1 MADFDTREQFM
12 LRNESI
18 LKRLSS
24 ALTSRFKVSI
34 VESLQ
39 PADSS
44 TSSRKSTGQGLI
56 AAFAES
62 LTAPLQMT
70 VAGAAEV
77 HAHGVLLD
85 ELLGTF
91 GLIVVHK
98 TADEAVPSGATR
110 QAGPV
115 EQAIHDALL
124 LRQTLVQQS
133 RRSGG
138 PRRTPYN
145 VELVFVVDQPSP
157 SGSDDSRPLEEITK
171 SLREIMAETSF
182 LHAIGVS
189 VLSVLPEGPSDEGIP
204 DNDLRRA
211 FPWLLADARKWFKHH
226 EQGKPSTPT
235 PPLQLE
241 SLTLRDFRVAGQ
253 RKLKLHATVD
263 NPGNQASRRAET
275 LHLIHGQ
282 NGSGKSSLTEAIE
295 LALTDKLDRLEDAPG
310 KQPDYVSVLTNRERR
325 ATDREVVAEV
335 ALNLREALPA
345 LESESSAAD
354 KRSKIVLASSS
365 ELTCRVTGMAA
376 DSICERLGDAK
387 LWQRLC
393 GTERSRFQ
401 SAASFRLDQVFS
413 DRLIRSS
420 SGRRAEL
427 FMEAFFPGRADQI
440 ELARVALAEF
450 DNAWNGLP
458 KQARDR
464 FRTGRENPSSQRAA
478 AIVDEVLADPNA
490 VSTIVSM
497 AGFDG
502 DLASIVSKLTRF
514 LDEHW
519 PADLRNLVSGKTK
532 SRIDKI
538 PTSLNRLDDAFEVT
552 RQAVT
557 QTLDDLY
564 AALPLLETL
573 NQWEARRGSTDGTIE
588 QFAERL
594 NDWLT
599 HHADHDLA
607 EKSRQLVHTRL
618 LLGEQEEAKA
628 SEVAQQVSDTDGE
641 ADNLVTRHAALME
654 SVQRL
659 NDLREESHQQVLDF
673 RLAGDTPTS
682 DDIERPHLDR
692 AALASLDRLVRVD
705 GSEPLSTTIRNC
717 VETQSSHE
725 FVLTLPGG
733 QKSTV
738 QIGRPGGLSE
748 TVRTAKRQQADLQ
761 KLVQRLDAR
770 ETSFVEMADAL
781 ERLKNAAEDCAAV
794 DTEVIGKLEDSLS
807 GPLARALNEFVA
819 LLTPA
824 RWAYR
829 DVVPETGFG
838 RKTNQ
843 LDFVVSNDATAQST
857 DDANKAEGGTPMW
870 LLLNTAELNTFVMSL
885 FLLCGPKLDNPLRL
899 LILDDSFQNMDELT
913 VTTVARGIGRLQ
925 RLWSHLGGGLE
936 FWNLLI
942 LVHGE
947 GTMNRIREEV
957 CCSASYL
964 PWLQPKE
971 LDGRTT
977 TDSDTGSDSSVGHSD
992 IETEESLLD
1001 FELDHPASK
1010 IAIAPA
1016 S

>member
-1 MADFDTREQFM
+1 M

-18 LKRLSS
+18 LKRLRA
-24 ALTSRFKVSI
+24 ALTSQFNVSI

-44 TSSRKSTGQGLI
+44 ASNRQGRGKRLI
-56 AAFAES
+56 ATFAES
-62 LTAPLQMT
+62 LAAPLQMT
-70 VAGAAEV
+70 VAGEVEV
-77 HAHGVLLD
+77 HTHGVLLD
-85 ELLGTF
+85 EVLGTC
-91 GLIVVHK
+91 GLIVVCGRPR
-98 TADEAVPSGATR
+98 EAVPSGTTR
-110 QAGPV
+110 PAGQV

-124 LRQTLVQQS
+124 LRQTLIQQS
-133 RRSGG
+133 RRFGG

-145 VELVFVVDQPSP
+145 VELVFVVDESSQ
-157 SGSDDSRPLEEITK
+157 SDGDGNNPLEEIAE
-171 SLREIMAETSF
+171 SLREIMAETGF

-189 VLSVLPEGPSDEGIP
+189 VLPMGKSDESSMSES
-204 DNDLRRA
+204 DLRRA
-211 FPWLLADARKWFKHH
+211 FPWLLADVREWFKYQDQV
-226 EQGKPSTPT
+226 EPTTLT

-253 RKLKLHATVD
+253 RKLILNEAVD
-263 NPGNQASRRAET
+263 HSGTQTSQRAET

-295 LALTDKLDRLEDAPG
+295 LALTDKIDRLEDAPG
-310 KQPDYVSVLTNRERR
+310 KQPDYVGVLTNRERR
-325 ATDREVVAEV
+325 ATNREVAAEV
-335 ALNLREALPA
+335 TLEVREALPDSKP
-345 LESESSAAD
+345 EGSNSGNRIENVSASL
-354 KRSKIVLASSS
+354 SK
-365 ELTCRVTGMAA
+365 LTCRVTGMAA

-393 GTERSRFQ
+393 GTERSRFE

-413 DRLIRSS
+413 DRLIRSTPV
-420 SGRRAEL
+420 RRAEL

-450 DNAWNGLP
+450 DNAWNELP
-458 KQARDR
+458 KQARDQ
-464 FRTGRENPSSQRAA
+464 FRAGRHNPSPQRAA
-478 AIVDEVLADPNA
+478 ATVDEVLADPGA
-490 VSTIVSM
+490 ITTIVSM

-502 DLASIVSKLTRF
+502 DLASIVPKSTRF

-538 PTSLNRLDDAFEVT
+538 PTSLKRLDAAFDVT
-552 RQAVT
+552 RNAVAEI
-557 QTLDDLY
+557 LVDLN

-573 NQWEARRGSTDGTIE
+573 NQWEARKGSADGTID
-588 QFAERL
+588 QFAVRL

-607 EKSRQLVHTRL
+607 EKSRQLVQTRL
-618 LLGEQEEAKA
+618 LLGEQEEAKT
-628 SEVAQQVSDTDGE
+628 SEVAQQVSGTDGE
-641 ADNLVTRHAALME
+641 ADNLVTRLDALTE
-654 SVQRL
+654 STQRL
-659 NDLREESHQQVLDF
+659 NDLREESHRNVVDF
-673 RLAGDTPTS
+673 RLAGDASTS

-692 AALASLDRLVRVD
+692 AALAALDQLVRVD
-705 GSEPLSTTIRNC
+705 ESKPLSSTVRNC

-725 FVLTLPGG
+725 FVLTLSGG
-733 QKSTV
+733 VKSTV
-738 QIGRPGGLSE
+738 QIGRLGGLSE
-748 TVRTAKRQQADLQ
+748 TVRSAIRQQADLQ
-761 KLVQRLDAR
+761 ELLQRLDAR

-781 ERLKNAAEDCAAV
+781 ERLKNAAEACAAV
-794 DTEVIGKLEDSLS
+794 DTEVIRKLENSLS
-807 GPLARALNEFVA
+807 GPLAKALNEFVA

-843 LDFVVSNDATAQST
+843 LDWVVSNDATAQST
-857 DDANKAEGGTPMW
+857 DDSNKAEGGTPMW

-899 LILDDSFQNMDELT
+899 LILDDPFQNMDELT

-957 CCSASYL
+957 SCSASYL

-977 TDSDTGSDSSVGHSD
+977 TDSGKVRDGSADHSD
-992 IETEESLLD
+992 IETEESLLA
-1001 FELDHPASK
+1001 FELDHPAAK
-1010 IAIAPA
+1010 IVIAPA